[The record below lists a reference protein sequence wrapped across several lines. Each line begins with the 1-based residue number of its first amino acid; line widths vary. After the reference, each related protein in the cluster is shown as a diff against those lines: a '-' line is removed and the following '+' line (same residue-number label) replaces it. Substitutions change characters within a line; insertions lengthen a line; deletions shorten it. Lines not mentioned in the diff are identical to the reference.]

1 MPKRTDP
8 LSHDLPPLDVRME
21 KAIDNLNR
29 ILNTYSCNLS
39 KEDLRSVKS
48 SLAYLSDVLI
58 AVRSTFNI
66 TRNHDT

>member
-1 MPKRTDP
+1 
-8 LSHDLPPLDVRME
+8 ME

-66 TRNHDT
+66 TRE